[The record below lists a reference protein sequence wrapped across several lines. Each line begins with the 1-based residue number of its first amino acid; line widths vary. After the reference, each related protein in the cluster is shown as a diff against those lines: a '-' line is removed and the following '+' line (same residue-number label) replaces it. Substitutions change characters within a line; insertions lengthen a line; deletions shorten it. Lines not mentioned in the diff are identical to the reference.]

1 MKICFVSEVF
11 PYRKGEK
18 LVIPGGGEAHAF
30 FLSRELVKR
39 GHVVKM
45 LTGRWEGT
53 PKREAIDGIEFIRY
67 GSYSPWF
74 DGPIA
79 VSLKNMA
86 VNTISCL
93 RSLKEVLRREKPDF
107 IVTPMSFALPRA
119 FLLARAHKIPLI
131 AEVHDV
137 YEIPLYLQHYKR
149 DYGLLVYPG
158 LFYVWLYNNLPKYAD
173 LVETVSVQNIEPLVG
188 KYSVAREKI
197 FVTGNGIELEKYGY
211 SEEKQQMIVV
221 LGRLVSYKRVDMAI
235 EIFRRV
241 KEKVPNVELVIV
253 GDGPDRKRLM
263 ELAKD
268 EDVKFTGFVPEEE
281 KLRILRRA
289 KILLSCSEFEGF
301 GIVPIEALA
310 CGAFPAVSDIPAHR
324 EVVGKHGFLFR
335 DAFEAAERICDLLS
349 DEKRR
354 EKSAKEGRKFVET
367 TYTWRKVCDRF
378 LKMIVEFSQEFIA
391 KPKKK

>member
-1 MKICFVSEVF
+1 MKFCFISEVF
-11 PYRKGEK
+11 PYRKGGR

-30 FLSRELVKR
+30 FLSRDLVKR

-74 DGPIA
+74 DEPIA
-79 VSLKNMA
+79 VSLKNMV

-137 YEIPLYLQHYKR
+137 YEIPLYLHHYKR

-188 KYSVAREKI
+188 RYGVTREKI

-211 SEEKQQMIVV
+211 SSDKEQLVVV

-235 EIFRRV
+235 KIFRGV
-241 KEKVPNVELVIV
+241 KEKVPDARLMIV
-253 GDGPDRKRLM
+253 GDGPERRKLE
-263 ELAKD
+263 ELAAGVA
-268 EDVKFTGFVPEEE
+268 DVKFMGFVSEE
-281 KLRILRRA
+281 KKLEILQRA
-289 KILLSCSEFEGF
+289 KVLISCSEFEGF
-301 GIVPIEALA
+301 GMVPIEAFA
-310 CGAFPAVSDIPAHR
+310 CGAFPVVTDIAAHR
-324 EVVGKHGFLFR
+324 EVIGKHGFIFK
-335 DAFEAAERICDLLS
+335 DDSEAVQMICELLS
-349 DEKRR
+349 DEIKRER
-354 EKSAKEGRKFVET
+354 LSRRGRKFVEM
-367 TYTWRKVCDRF
+367 TYTWPKMCDMF
-378 LKMIVEFSQEFIA
+378 MKMVNEFST
-391 KPKKK
+391 KRSPK

>member
-1 MKICFVSEVF
+1 MKFCFVSEVF

-39 GHVVKM
+39 GHEVKM
-45 LTGRWEGT
+45 ITGRWEGT
-53 PKREAIDGIEFIRY
+53 PKRETIDGIEFIRY

-74 DGPIA
+74 DEPIV

-107 IVTPMSFALPRA
+107 IVAPMSFALPRA
-119 FLLARAHKIPLI
+119 FLLARAYKIPLI

-158 LFYVWLYNNLPKYAD
+158 LFYVWLYNNLPRYAD
-173 LVETVSVQNIEPLVG
+173 LVETVSAQNIEPLIRQYGVT
-188 KYSVAREKI
+188 KEKI
-197 FVTGNGIELEKYGY
+197 FVTGNGIEIEKYQY
-211 SEEKQQMIVV
+211 SKNKQQTIAI

-235 EIFRRV
+235 EIFKQV
-241 KEKVPNVELVIV
+241 KKKVPDVKLIVV

-263 ELAKD
+263 ELAKNERD
-268 EDVKFTGFVPEEE
+268 IEFTRFVSEE
-281 KLRILRRA
+281 KKLAILQQA

-301 GIVPIEALA
+301 GIVPIEAFA
-310 CGAFPAVSDIPAHR
+310 CGAFSIVSDIPAHH
-324 EVVGKHGFLFR
+324 EVVGGYGSIFK
-335 DAFEAAERICDLLS
+335 DVSEAARVMSELLL
-349 DEKRR
+349 DENRR
-354 EKSAKEGRKFVET
+354 KKLARKGRKFVET
-367 TYTWRKVCDRF
+367 TYTWPKVCDRF
-378 LKMIVEFSQEFIA
+378 MQIA
-391 KPKKK
+391 KEVCNRKKCR